1 MSVLDTD
8 PTPAPDPAPAADP
21 SPPDAL
27 PTDALSTDALPTDT
41 LRLLAD
47 PLRATLV
54 GLLARETLCTCHLVD
69 ETGASQT
76 NISNHMRLLR
86 GAGLVAAEPHG
97 RYTYY
102 RLRPEALRAL
112 AGTLTGLAELAEAT
126 ASAGAAGDPGT
137 SATGPGYRRPC

>member
-1 MSVLDTD
+1 MPALD
-8 PTPAPDPAPAADP
+8 PTPPPA
-21 SPPDAL
+21 DAVV
-27 PTDALSTDALPTDT
+27 PVDALPTDT

-76 NISNHMRLLR
+76 NISNHLRLLR

-102 RLRPEALRAL
+102 RLRPEALRAI
-112 AGTLTGLAELAEAT
+112 AATLTGLAERAEA
-126 ASAGAAGDPGT
+126 AGSAE
-137 SATGPGYRRPC
+137 STGNRRPC

>member
-1 MSVLDTD
+1 MPALD
-8 PTPAPDPAPAADP
+8 PTPPPADTVVPAD
-21 SPPDAL
+21 
-27 PTDALSTDALPTDT
+27 TLPTDT
-41 LRLLAD
+41 LPTDVLRLLAD

-76 NISNHMRLLR
+76 NISNHLRLLR

-112 AGTLTGLAELAEAT
+112 AATLTGLAERAEA
-126 ASAGAAGDPGT
+126 AGSEP
-137 SATGPGYRRPC
+137 TGNRRPC